1 MTDTRP
7 VAAPEQSKPS
17 KRPRSL
23 WTTVGSTAAAKVC
36 VMGISGLLG
45 LFTSRLIIQHF
56 GTDAYAQYGLLTSFP
71 ALLPFADLGMATIV
85 INAVA
90 ASHAV
95 HTDRFVRS
103 AITTAMRIMIVAGAV
118 IVAIAAAITLLGF
131 WPALLGE
138 GLMKGGSLGA
148 FACLAV
154 FGLVLPLTIGP
165 RILVGLNKTGPQ
177 IASQSVVAP
186 FIFLSVTLAV
196 AVSAPV
202 GNYLAVLSY
211 LGQAL
216 VAIICLTMAG
226 YAIRPQLGQ
235 AVRDIPRLREVPS
248 LSAFNLAWPMMV
260 QMLAGTIAMQTDRL
274 LLSHLTSG
282 DELAQYNLSSQLF
295 GLVLQSIMA
304 GGMALWPFYARARA
318 NSELRSPFK
327 PALVFGGLGLLMAVV
342 LAYVSPWIAGF
353 VSDGKIVLDG
363 WLVGGFIAF
372 VALQALKYPLG
383 MYMTDKR
390 GLQFQVVP
398 LLIMVPL
405 NLGISW
411 WLIDVVGSGGPII
424 GSAVAVL
431 LCQVLPDIWYVR
443 RDLRRRA
450 GLIQAEAAAA
460 EAPVGPED
468 TRG

>member
-1 MTDTRP
+1 MTEAPPAPDDT
-7 VAAPEQSKPS
+7 VVKA
-17 KRPRSL
+17 KRPKSL
-23 WTTVGSTAAAKVC
+23 WTVVGSTAVAKVF

-45 LFTSRLIIQHF
+45 LFTSRMIIQHF

-90 ASHAV
+90 ASQAV
-95 HTDRFVRS
+95 HTDRFVRN
-103 AITTAMRIMIVAGAV
+103 AITTAMRILIVAGAI

-138 GLMKGGSLGA
+138 GLMAGGALGA

-165 RILVGLNKTGPQ
+165 RIMVGLNRTGSQ
-177 IASQSVVAP
+177 IATQSVVAP
-186 FIFLSVTLAV
+186 FIFVSITVAVTLA
-196 AVSAPV
+196 APV

-211 LGQAL
+211 LAQAL
-216 VAIICLTMAG
+216 VAVICLMMAAH
-226 YAIRPQLGQ
+226 AITPQLGH
-235 AVRDIPRLREVPS
+235 AIRDIPRLRQVPS
-248 LSAFNLAWPMMV
+248 LSAFNLAWPMLI

-274 LLSHLTSG
+274 LLSHLTRG

-295 GLVLQSIMA
+295 GLVLQSINA
-304 GGMALWPFYARARA
+304 GGMALWPIYARARA

-327 PALVFGGLGLLMAVV
+327 PTGVFAAIGLGMAVA
-342 LAYVSPWIAGF
+342 LGLISPLIADF
-353 VSDGKIVLDG
+353 VSQGKITLDP
-363 WLVGGFIAF
+363 WLVGGFVVF
-372 VALQALKYPLG
+372 VALQATKYPLG

-390 GLQFQVVP
+390 GLQFQVIP

-411 WLIDVVGSGGPII
+411 WLIGVIGPGGPII
-424 GSAVAVL
+424 GSAVSVL
-431 LCQVLPDIWYVR
+431 LCQVIPDFWYVS
-443 RDLRRRA
+443 RDLKRRA
-450 GLIQAEAAAA
+450 RLIAEGIV
-460 EAPVGPED
+460 EPEVQDSAPKG
-468 TRG
+468 